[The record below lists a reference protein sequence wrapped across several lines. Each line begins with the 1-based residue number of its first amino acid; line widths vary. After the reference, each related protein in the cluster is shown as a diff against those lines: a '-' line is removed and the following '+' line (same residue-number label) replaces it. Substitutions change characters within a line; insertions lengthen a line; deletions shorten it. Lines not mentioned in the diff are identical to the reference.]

1 LRDEHVVGPAFDA
14 AGIVVHRVGGEVGAF
29 GAGVG
34 AAAVGGVLAVFEALG
49 ECGGGWFVEREGEGG

>member
-1 LRDEHVVGPAFDA
+1 MVDG
-14 AGIVVHRVGGEVGAF
+14 VGGEVGAF

-49 ECGGGWFVEREGEGG
+49 EGGGGWFVEREGEGG